1 MKISPTALTWIGAI
15 GVVTTA
21 VLSAVATPKVLRDL
35 DAATDGKGEALTALE
50 TVRVAAPSY
59 IPAAISG
66 LTTLTCIFGADMLN
80 KRRQAALMSAYIML
94 DNAYT
99 EYRNRVKE
107 KLGEETD
114 AQILGEIEQDKLSE
128 HETLLFYDMS
138 LGEYFESQVEL
149 VKMEDGMEC
158 YIVNTSSIF

>member
-1 MKISPTALTWIGAI
+1 MKVSPTALTWIGAI
-15 GVVTTA
+15 GVVATA
-21 VLSAVATPKVLRDL
+21 VLSAAATPKVLRDL
-35 DAATDGKGEALTALE
+35 DAATDEKGETLTPLE

-66 LTTLTCIFGADMLN
+66 LTTLACIFGADTLN
-80 KRRQAALMSAYIML
+80 KRRQAALMSAYVVL

-114 AQILGEIEQDKLSE
+114 AQIIEEIEKDKLSD
-128 HETLLFYDMS
+128 HETLLFYDMH
-138 LGEYFESQVEL
+138 LGEYFESTVEL
-149 VKMEDGMEC
+149 VKMEGGMEC